1 MGHGDVKMV
10 FASAPTTE
18 LPMQAWSHYLY
29 PNHSV
34 KLFPKSSWIT
44 PSGTYCMQANSYNT
58 IHQAH
63 TQSANV
69 LSQSPGAIS
78 SGLCP
83 EGNYN
88 FLRGNESLQTYRK
101 RRSQAP

>member
-1 MGHGDVKMV
+1 MGILAHVKMV

-63 TQSANV
+63 TKSANV
-69 LSQSPGAIS
+69 LGQAPGDIRN
-78 SGLCP
+78 GMCP
-83 EGNYN
+83 EGESYE
-88 FLRGNESLQTYRK
+88 FLRGNEYQQTYRK
-101 RRSQAP
+101 